1 MTTPPKSALQT
12 AVLWLAAVWLSLDL
26 WDRLSGPDA
35 GRVLAV
41 MAVAAAVGL
50 VYGVLTGLA
59 RLVGGRR
66 RADG

>member
-41 MAVAAAVGL
+41 MAVVAAVGL

-59 RLVGGRR
+59 RLIGGRR
-66 RADG
+66 RAD